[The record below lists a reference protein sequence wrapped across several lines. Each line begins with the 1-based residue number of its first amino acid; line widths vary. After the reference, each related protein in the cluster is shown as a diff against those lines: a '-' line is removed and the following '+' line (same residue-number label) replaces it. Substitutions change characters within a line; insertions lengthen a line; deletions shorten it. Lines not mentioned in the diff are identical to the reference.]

1 MLLSRKPGFPYGF
14 VIFASLLF
22 LAAIII
28 ENINK
33 RFWLYDFQVYYS
45 AAKALM
51 ADTQVYGI
59 PFGLDSGYYK
69 YAPFVLLLFAPYGML
84 PLKAACVIHFAVLS
98 LCFIGSFLLLK
109 NLTDRCFFEA
119 ESRRPNVVL
128 TISLICVLVHIAREL
143 HLGNVNIVLVMLV
156 CLGLKYLL
164 ESREVPAGMLL
175 GLTMVFKPYFML
187 LLLPLIFHRKFRAL
201 VSLSLTGL
209 ASVLIPTVVLGFDKS
224 LSLHREWLH
233 SMMDHSSYLSSP
245 HTLLSL
251 VRTYIAPQAPD
262 GLAYVFIGL
271 VAVLYGLFFW
281 VNHRRNQTKS
291 NPAKEENASLM
302 MGTFGL
308 LAVIPNLVITDT
320 EHFLYLLSVIV
331 FSVAYF
337 SCYRSYGL
345 LVLFILLVLG
355 YGSNSSDLL
364 GRDLSNW
371 VHNAGVLG
379 ICNLAIIA
387 LGFFLYFRLHRNEHP
402 IQAPNAA
409 LKI

>member
-1 MLLSRKPGFPYGF
+1 MARKSDFPYGF
-14 VIFASLLF
+14 VVFASLLF

-69 YAPFVLLLFAPYGML
+69 YSPFVLLLFAPYGLL

-98 LCFIGSFLLLK
+98 VSFIASFLLLK
-109 NLTDRCFFEA
+109 NLTDRYFLRE
-119 ESRRPNVVL
+119 ESRRPNTIL
-128 TISLICVLVHIAREL
+128 TISLIGVLVHIAREL
-143 HLGNVNIVLVMLV
+143 HLGNVNIILVLLV

-164 ESREVPAGMLL
+164 ESREVPVGVLL
-175 GLTMVFKPYFML
+175 GLTMVFKPYFMI
-187 LLLPLIFHRKFRAL
+187 LLLPLVFHRKLRAL
-201 VSLSLTGL
+201 VSLSLTL
-209 ASVLIPTVVLGFDKS
+209 VASLLIPTLVLGFDKS

-233 SMMDHSSYLSSP
+233 SMLDHSLYLSSP

-251 VRTYIAPQAPD
+251 VRTYITPQAPD
-262 GLAYVFIGL
+262 GLAYVFIAL
-271 VAVLYGLFFW
+271 VALLYGLFFW
-281 VNHRRNQTKS
+281 VNHGRSQEARNL
-291 NPAKEENASLM
+291 PKEENASLM
-302 MGTFGL
+302 IGTFGL

-320 EHFLYLLSVIV
+320 EHFLYLLPVMV
-331 FSVAYF
+331 FLVAYF
-337 SCYRSYGL
+337 FRYRNYGL

-355 YGSNSSDLL
+355 YGCNSSDLL
-364 GRDLSNW
+364 GKDLSNW
-371 VHNAGVLG
+371 VHNGGLLG
-379 ICNLAIIA
+379 ICNLGIIA
-387 LGFFLYFRLHRNEHP
+387 LGVYLYFRLQRNERS
-402 IQAPNAA
+402 ITAANAE

>member
-1 MLLSRKPGFPYGF
+1 MARKSDFPYGF

-22 LAAIII
+22 LAALII

-51 ADTQVYGI
+51 SDSQVYGI

-69 YAPFVLLLFAPYGML
+69 YSPFVLLLFAPYGLL
-84 PLKAACVIHFAVLS
+84 PLKAACVIHFGVLS
-98 LCFIGSFLLLK
+98 LCFIGTFLLLK
-109 NLTDRCFFEA
+109 NLTDRYFFRED
-119 ESRRPNVVL
+119 RRRSNTIL
-128 TISLICVLVHIAREL
+128 TVSLIGVLVHIAREL
-143 HLGNVNIVLVMLV
+143 HLGNVNIILVLLV
-156 CLGLKYLL
+156 GLGLNYLL
-164 ESREVPAGMLL
+164 EAREVPAGVLL

-187 LLLPLIFHRKFRAL
+187 LLLPLVFHRKFRAL
-201 VSLSLTGL
+201 VSLGLTLL
-209 ASVLIPTVVLGFDKS
+209 ASVLIPTLVLGFDKC
-224 LSLHREWLH
+224 LSLHREWLQ

-262 GLAYVFIGL
+262 GLAYIFVAL
-271 VAVLYGLFFW
+271 VALLYGLFFL

-291 NPAKEENASLM
+291 NLAKEENASLM

-320 EHFLYLLSVIV
+320 EHFLYLLPVIV

-337 SCYRSYGL
+337 FRYRNYGL

-355 YGSNSSDLL
+355 YGCNSSDLL
-364 GRDLSNW
+364 GRDLSNR
-371 VHNAGVLG
+371 VHNGGLLG
-379 ICNLAIIA
+379 ICNLGIIA
-387 LGFFLYFRLHRNEHP
+387 LGVYLYFRLQRNERS
-402 IQAPNAA
+402 ITAPNAA
-409 LKI
+409 VKV